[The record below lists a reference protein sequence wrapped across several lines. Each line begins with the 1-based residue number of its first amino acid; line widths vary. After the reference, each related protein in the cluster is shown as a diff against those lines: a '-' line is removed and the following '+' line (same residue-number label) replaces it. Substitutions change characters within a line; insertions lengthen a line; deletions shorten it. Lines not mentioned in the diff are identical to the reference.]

1 MYSKVEDRRLDVHF
15 KLHVIHGDC
24 VCGVLY
30 FIHVIQMLF
39 TTNILLFVL

>member
-1 MYSKVEDRRLDVHF
+1 MCILI
-15 KLHVIHGDC
+15 KLHVINEDC

-39 TTNILLFVL
+39 TTNMFLFVL